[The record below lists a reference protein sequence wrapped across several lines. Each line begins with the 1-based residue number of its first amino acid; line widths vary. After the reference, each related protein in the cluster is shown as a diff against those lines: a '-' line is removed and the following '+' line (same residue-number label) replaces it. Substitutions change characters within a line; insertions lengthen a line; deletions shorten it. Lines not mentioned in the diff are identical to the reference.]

1 MYGKLPQSRNL
12 LISLLTRIQML
23 IAIFFFHKSHGYI
36 KKTTISTIRESKIL
50 KYKCDGIWPKIKTK
64 TKASNMKGKT

>member
-50 KYKCDGIWPKIKTK
+50 KYKCDGI
-64 TKASNMKGKT
+64 